1 MTKSNT
7 QLDIIAIVPAR
18 GGSKRLPRK
27 NILFLAGKPLIQWT
41 LDAAKASG
49 VIDLIVVTTDDDEV
63 LDIAD
68 RARVKAIRRPDE
80 LASDT
85 ATTVDTVLHALDT
98 LAEQG
103 TTARRIMLLQ
113 PTSPLRRAQD
123 IKAAVERMDTNGANS
138 VISVCEVEH
147 PPLWCNTLPRDG
159 NLDEFIKPGTEGQR
173 SQDLPVFY
181 RLNGAIYLV
190 EADEFSRQKSFDISP
205 SFSIIMDKKTS
216 IDIDD
221 DFDFLIAGAFLD
233 ADSLKGIE

>member
-27 NILFLAGKPLIQWT
+27 NILPLVGKPLIEWT

-49 VIDLIVVTTDDDEV
+49 VIDLIVVSTDDDDV

-68 RARVKAIRRPDE
+68 RAQVKAIRRPDE

-85 ATTVDTVLHALDT
+85 ATTVDTVLHTLGT

-113 PTSPLRRAQD
+113 PTSPLRGVGD
-123 IKAAVERMDTNGANS
+123 IRAAVERMDTTGANS

-159 NLDEFIKPGTEGQR
+159 SLDDFIKPGTEGKR
-173 SQDLPVFY
+173 SQDIPVFY

-190 EADEFSRQKSFDISP
+190 EVNEFIRQKSFDIAP
-205 SFSIIMDKKTS
+205 SFSIVMDKKAS

-221 DFDFLIAGAFLD
+221 DYDLLIAEALLGSDDFCD
-233 ADSLKGIE
+233 D